1 MAITYL
7 SSRGYSNNN
16 GTSVLSQPTG
26 TGISYLASRGK
37 AEEEEKNVGGLVGGI
52 GYLGEKLAV
61 GTVSSIEGISDYTFS
76 GLAKLFGNDA
86 WAEDIIANDWFGDWY
101 SHPEEWFN
109 PGKGWQVAGD
119 VAGGIGTSIPGIAAS
134 VGAAIATGGAS
145 LAVQGV
151 AIGGASFLT
160 AGLGAAGRATNEA
173 YKQTGQ
179 LTGKEYG
186 YGALVGVTEGG
197 IEGLTNIIGIGS
209 GAVVKSFTK
218 AIGKETA
225 EAFTKQG
232 IVKTLGSSFL
242 GEAFEESAS
251 EILNPYWQRAT
262 YDPNAKNASVDEVLY
277 AGIVGGL
284 SGMVMGG
291 TSYGI
296 DTTKSFIS
304 GNRLAQRGGETEVLN
319 TAADFSAFEEKN
331 NTGDELFSEI
341 ISRRNELLKSLETTG
356 GKAVRLDQQRDLGAL
371 ERANVAAASKMFV
384 AKRAQNIVN
393 NADTIAKR
401 LTSYGYKNADG
412 TPITYTADQLTAGY
426 DKTRPQSIY
435 KALST
440 NSTLRSLAVAD
451 ATGQLMMDTAQFKQ
465 KTLTGERLA
474 SQSDLNRFVQQATPE
489 EVSAVSKALKIDSW
503 SGLTAEAFNQ
513 KIIDFV
519 NDGGVERS
527 LKTAERKKGFASIP
541 VEQAQPVPRIVN
553 LGKDGVRRY
562 SDGKLDIAVERKG
575 DDYTVYDYNA
585 DTLSRGMSKEEV
597 NSVFRDYAKRNAE
610 NKSNISAITQESREH
625 QTRIAEIQRFQ
636 NEVREVDNFARE
648 HVKEYAK
655 LSEPSKDMVKNI
667 IVQGRSKGIS
677 DSDLTMYA
685 KVSAHSGID
694 IQFDKEAT
702 YRGTK
707 ADGGADY
714 ADGFYEASKNRIV
727 VNPEGKRTAEK
738 LLIHELDHAIRKSFD
753 ADGKP
758 ATKIYLEAIEGVD
771 QATRDKILKA
781 YKKTATPGD
790 VAATVMDETNAY
802 YAEQVLGNKYTLE
815 KLLEAE
821 PTLKDKILSFFKGAS
836 TDYADVPK
844 LSSAAKKY
852 YKTYKKLFD
861 EFSARNAENN
871 ALENAHLGSNFE
883 KNTQNISI
891 TGANSENMQVSDKR
905 YTVYSNKIL
914 DTIKKAIQ
922 TKGHLDTAY
931 NQVQI
936 SKVTPKIAQM
946 VKAASGGLIDI
957 SSKYV
962 ALNGSDI
969 WHEYKRHSDS
979 VDETGR
985 RQITITPETMQE
997 AIMAIYDPDIVESIF
1012 TTKDNPVQRQS
1023 FAYAKQSANGHYVV
1037 VEAVGGRKNPNITP
1051 VMVLE
1056 FNSNKWNSMINSGLT
1071 LGEILYEAD
1080 EEMKSALDVEYNKK
1094 NRVTAAQFASN
1105 EAIANTPRSPRF
1117 NNSISQTEGKS
1128 NSFDKKTSDR
1138 QDAKQYALKLDED
1151 YMSAVERGDMETAQK
1166 MVDEAAKKAGYDSPK
1181 LYHGTAAFGFTEFN
1195 PELADDGISIFTSN
1209 DSLVAETYSGPT
1221 RNRNI
1226 SDRATITPEAL
1237 ESYSAEKLLSLLKKH
1252 FSNDYRIVT
1261 NAEKQDIVKA
1271 IREPLMKTA
1280 RAVENFYAINM
1291 DMFNEKKRESLFAVS
1306 KAIKNVANAENYTA
1320 LTDSHYEYEKVFWDL
1335 KWLDESLSDEIQKI
1349 IGNSESIAFRE
1360 LSTWLDTD
1368 VFHADAEYTKENGTP
1383 WMNRNEAISVLY
1395 PKIFSGVYNLY
1406 AKTANNLEI
1415 DAEGSYWS
1423 KIDGRKIG
1431 ISRELKTRDIAKYAK
1446 DKGYNSVVI
1455 RNLFDNGSGS
1465 YSGMSD
1471 VYIFFGSNM
1480 LKSADPVT
1488 YDDNGNVIPLSE
1500 RFNERN
1506 PDIRYALDIDS
1517 DSENISGAEVMSWLN
1532 NKPESDGKLDLEATV
1547 ARGLP
1552 YKRGKSE
1559 LTVGELRKVIANTTH
1574 EKVYSKSDALKAVN
1588 KLSGTWGLTVKARDE
1603 IADTVWQFLNEA
1615 PDVEYRQDMAHDIA
1629 EYIVAKVLMDSKTE
1643 NPDAL
1648 EAAER
1653 LSYLRTGIGKLSFTD
1668 EDIAELRHAADEKGL
1683 KRLMGRWGFKGTKK
1697 AEGTSGGYVATR
1709 RIPMD
1714 IFVTSVAR
1722 EMPGM
1727 EHLEEMHPAEALLE
1741 IDRAYSKAYTDSK
1754 DKWISRYWDMP
1765 DSEIPSMIK
1774 DVEDGIMSAFDVF
1787 GEKSK
1792 FKKQVEAKI
1801 ESYQKRAEKFKAER
1815 DEIKGRDRVLGL
1827 LMNQATKMKN
1837 LKMGTYANATQHD
1850 SDVLRGSVERL
1861 SSIQFRGNLNVS
1873 GTRNIIAELRLW
1885 YNPKNSML
1893 EYVDEQNPGFYSKG
1907 ISDMLDAIADGEG
1920 GFTKEDLLTLYDIMA
1935 YFTNFVENYGK
1946 VWRKGQWVDAETEAK
1961 RYVNTLQTNEQ
1972 LKVGPVR
1979 RLLGSRYMQTFGDP
1993 MTVARRMDMHESGFF
2008 TEMLEE
2014 LREGAMGAQVA
2025 EMEILEDYDKFLT
2038 ENRKY
2043 IEQTATERIIY
2054 QGVEVPKMHLIGL
2067 YMTLKRKHSRPGLAQ
2082 NGFSFYD
2089 TDGKKVRVNGFALE
2103 NDITEAEINKRSEE
2117 QLSLIASKLTEK
2129 DMEYIKILEKAYNE
2143 DARRLKAERDIQR
2156 LGFTNAGMGYYYPI
2170 RRGNIAKNIDSS
2182 DYMAELDRVTNSSFN
2197 KNTVRGARQ
2206 ELYIENADIVFRR
2219 HVRAVTQYSYLSP
2232 AIEAYNRLYNLDVG
2246 GNPNQPI
2253 SVATES
2259 ANTWDR
2265 GNAYFKKLIADIQGI
2280 PAVSSEGAELL
2291 SKIRG
2296 GYAKYQLGAN
2306 PKVWLTQLSSLFAST
2321 SLLDADSIAR
2331 GASISA
2337 EGIDEYCSLAKLR
2350 NSENTAAIAQAVLD
2364 TRGKKVASGI
2374 DRLSD
2379 LLMAPIGKMDRFVVG
2394 RLFAASQAQIEK
2406 NGGAK
2411 VGTEENKIAAGKLL
2425 TEVILETQQNS
2436 IATERSAAMRSGN
2449 ELLRTAT
2456 MFSADSMKVTGR
2468 VLDKFGES
2476 LTLKARIK
2484 AETDADKVKVLT
2496 ERLEKVNKQLSK
2508 SMSAMVGSAVYMACV
2523 AQLFRHIYN
2532 KDKDEDK
2539 TTAEI
2544 MMADVMGNMIGGL
2557 PLVRDVYTKLFEGY
2571 DISNYTYSAINDLLD
2586 STSSLFNVAGSIF
2599 NGEAGAEEKN
2609 RAIRNL
2615 INSLGQISGIPTR
2628 NAYNVIFGL
2637 TKRFSPTT
2645 AFAIDSLF
2653 YKKNY
2658 QTELNKAIER
2668 GDSKMASYILGLM
2681 MGERLDESMDQTVF
2695 NELLALTKAGYKVLP
2710 KTMPDSIKIGDVEY
2724 LVSDGER
2731 AAMQKIY
2738 SGYDDAISKLIAS
2751 KAYGSFTDEE
2761 KALAIDYV
2769 SDLYYSK
2776 AKAEVLG
2783 TNEAKAAK
2791 LIDVLGAD
2799 IIASYYVRTRE
2810 IESDLD
2816 AKGNTIS
2823 GSKRAKIVSA
2833 INSLGVSVE
2842 QRLLLICASG
2852 YALKDGD
2859 IRGVSA
2865 EAAKTRL
2872 LKYILRLRGLTA
2884 DERLEIAEMCGF
2896 EVKNGRIVNNFSKKL
2911 QKIAK
2916 K

>member
-16 GTSVLSQPTG
+16 GTSVLAQPTG

-37 AEEEEKNVGGLVGGI
+37 AEEEEKNVGGLLGGI
-52 GYLGEKLAV
+52 GYLGEKVAV
-61 GTVSSIEGISDYTFS
+61 GTVSSLEGISDYTFS

-86 WAEDIIANDWFGDWY
+86 WAEEIIANDWFGDWY

-119 VAGGIGTSIPGIAAS
+119 VAGGIGTSIPAMAAT

-145 LAVQGV
+145 ALLQAG
-151 AIGGASFLT
+151 AGFGASFLT
-160 AGLGAAGRATNEA
+160 SGLGAAGRATKEA
-173 YKQTGQ
+173 YDQTGK
-179 LTGKEYG
+179 LTGKEFG
-186 YGALVGVTEGG
+186 YGALSGATEGG
-197 IEGLTNIIGIGS
+197 LEGLTNLIGVGT
-209 GAVVKSFTK
+209 GAVVKSLTK
-218 AIGKETA
+218 SLAKETG
-225 EAFTKQG
+225 EALMKNAVVEG
-232 IVKTLGSSFL
+232 IKSFA
-242 GEAFEESAS
+242 GEAFEEGVS
-251 EILNPYWQRAT
+251 EWLTPYWQRAT
-262 YDPNAKNASVDEVLY
+262 YDPKAQNATADEIMYSAV
-277 AGIVGGL
+277 VGGL
-284 SGMVMGG
+284 SGLVMDGG
-291 TSYGI
+291 KFAFDKGASYTSGV
-296 DTTKSFIS
+296 K
-304 GNRLAQRGGETEVLN
+304 
-319 TAADFSAFEEKN
+319 AAKN
-331 NTGDELFSEI
+331 NTEAQILSDASDIIAFENKNQTGSELFSEI
-341 ISRRNELLKSLETTG
+341 TRISNKLSESLKATG
-356 GKAVRLDQQRDLGAL
+356 GKAVRADQQMELGAL
-371 ERANVAAASKMFV
+371 KRATVAASGEIGV
-384 AKRAQNIVN
+384 AKRAMNIIN
-393 NADTIAKR
+393 NADTIAER
-401 LTSYGYKNADG
+401 LTAYGYKKADG

-426 DKTRPQSIY
+426 DKTRPQSIF
-435 KALST
+435 KALKT
-440 NSTLRSLAVAD
+440 NDTLRSLAVAD
-451 ATGQLMMDTAQFKQ
+451 FTGRLMMDTAQFKQ

-474 SQSDLNRFVQQATPE
+474 SQSDLNRFVQQASPE
-489 EVSAVSKALKIDSW
+489 EVAAVSKALNIDSW

-519 NDGGVERS
+519 NDGGVERT
-527 LKTAERKKGFASIP
+527 LKATEQKKQLSSIP
-541 VEQAQPVPRIVN
+541 VEQAQGVPKLVN
-553 LGKDGVRRY
+553 LLKDGTRRY
-562 SDGKLDIAVERKG
+562 TDGKLDIGVELKNG
-575 DDYTVYDYNA
+575 QYTIYDYNN
-585 DTLSRGMSKEEV
+585 DTLSRGMSKDEV
-597 NSVFRDYAKRNAE
+597 NSVFRDYAKKQTDTSSA
-610 NKSNISAITQESREH
+610 AITKESQEH
-625 QTRIAEIQRFQ
+625 QARIADIIKFQDETREI
-636 NEVREVDNFARE
+636 DSFARE
-648 HVKEYAK
+648 NLKEKYTK
-655 LSEPSKDMVKNI
+655 LSEPSKSMIQNVIREGRKN
-667 IVQGRSKGIS
+667 GLS
-677 DSDLTMYA
+677 DSDVTMLA
-685 KVSAHSGID
+685 RVSAHSGID

-707 ADGGADY
+707 EDGTADY

-727 VNPEGKRTAEK
+727 INPEGKRTAER
-738 LLIHELDHAIRKSFD
+738 LLIHELDHAIRKYIDSE
-753 ADGKP
+753 GKQ
-758 ATKIYLEAIEGVD
+758 ATRIYFEAIEGVD

-861 EFSARNAENN
+861 EFSARNYESNANEVNANAKSDKQYAFAGVNARTADKMKLATAEQMLKGGADSETVRRETGWFKGYDGKWRFEIDDSDARITTPHSRYTKLSAILQHDKLFAAYPELKEIYVTMDDIENGKGSYSRTLGDITISRDLLDKPESFKKVLIHEVQHAIQDIEQFEHGATVEFWDKKLKEGYDSRQDFAKN
-871 ALENAHLGSNFE
+871 KEKSLLEQMKEIRMNDREFLDDMELLETFKPNHPRGKIDWDTLEQIEEDSPAWKNYDRRRDALEE
-883 KNTQNISI
+883 KY
-891 TGANSENMQVSDKR
+891 GADKVFKFLSLSSALERVRHEGER
-905 YTVYSNKIL
+905 YAPDLY
-914 DTIKKAIQ
+914 
-922 TKGHLDTAY
+922 LDTAGEIEARDVANRLDMTEEQRKNTRPDVDRTDVVFAGDSQVSY
-931 NQVQI
+931 FAKNEYDAETAGIKDQIRNSQDLLNKMEVVYSGNVPTHFENRLQSKKWAVEELSKRGFKADRQGFGVIEFSEKDIYGALDHLDSNEERAAIAAIYHVLKRGIQIGEHGNHKLRQKHTVTFAGPVEINGVRGNMAVVVNMRNKKYYVHRIIMPDGSAFRFVKNENANQE
-936 SKVTPKIAQM
+936 AQRG
-946 VKAASGGLIDI
+946 VP
-957 SSKYV
+957 
-962 ALNGSDI
+962 NGSLANAT
-969 WHEYKRHSDS
+969 RSAS
-979 VDETGR
+979 V
-985 RQITITPETMQE
+985 
-997 AIMAIYDPDIVESIF
+997 
-1012 TTKDNPVQRQS
+1012 
-1023 FAYAKQSANGHYVV
+1023 
-1037 VEAVGGRKNPNITP
+1037 
-1051 VMVLE
+1051 
-1056 FNSNKWNSMINSGLT
+1056 
-1071 LGEILYEAD
+1071 
-1080 EEMKSALDVEYNKK
+1080 
-1094 NRVTAAQFASN
+1094 
-1105 EAIANTPRSPRF
+1105 
-1117 NNSISQTEGKS
+1117 NSISQPTQKS
-1128 NSFDKKTSDR
+1128 NTSTKKSSEKSSG
-1138 QDAKQYALKLDED
+1138 KQ
-1151 YMSAVERGDMETAQK
+1151 
-1166 MVDEAAKKAGYDSPK
+1166 
-1181 LYHGTAAFGFTEFN
+1181 
-1195 PELADDGISIFTSN
+1195 
-1209 DSLVAETYSGPT
+1209 
-1221 RNRNI
+1221 
-1226 SDRATITPEAL
+1226 
-1237 ESYSAEKLLSLLKKH
+1237 
-1252 FSNDYRIVT
+1252 
-1261 NAEKQDIVKA
+1261 
-1271 IREPLMKTA
+1271 
-1280 RAVENFYAINM
+1280 
-1291 DMFNEKKRESLFAVS
+1291 
-1306 KAIKNVANAENYTA
+1306 
-1320 LTDSHYEYEKVFWDL
+1320 
-1335 KWLDESLSDEIQKI
+1335 
-1349 IGNSESIAFRE
+1349 
-1360 LSTWLDTD
+1360 
-1368 VFHADAEYTKENGTP
+1368 
-1383 WMNRNEAISVLY
+1383 
-1395 PKIFSGVYNLY
+1395 
-1406 AKTANNLEI
+1406 
-1415 DAEGSYWS
+1415 
-1423 KIDGRKIG
+1423 
-1431 ISRELKTRDIAKYAK
+1431 
-1446 DKGYNSVVI
+1446 
-1455 RNLFDNGSGS
+1455 
-1465 YSGMSD
+1465 
-1471 VYIFFGSNM
+1471 
-1480 LKSADPVT
+1480 
-1488 YDDNGNVIPLSE
+1488 
-1500 RFNERN
+1500 
-1506 PDIRYALDIDS
+1506 YALDIDS
-1517 DSENISGAEVMSWLN
+1517 DDGNISGAEVMGWLN
-1532 NKPESDGKLDLEATV
+1532 NKTESDGKLDLEATV

-1552 YKRGKSE
+1552 YKRGKSD

-1615 PDVEYRQDMAHDIA
+1615 PDVEYRRDMAHDIA
-1629 EYIVAKVLMDSKTE
+1629 EYIVAKVLIDSKTE

-1668 EDIAELRHAADEKGL
+1668 EDIAELRHAVDEKGL

-1697 AEGTSGGYVATR
+1697 SEGTSGGYVASR

-1714 IFVTSVAR
+1714 VYVTNVAR

-1741 IDRAYSKAYTDSK
+1741 IDKAYSRAYADSK
-1754 DKWISRYWDMP
+1754 DKWISTFWDMP

-1861 SSIQFRGNLNVS
+1861 SAIQFRGNLNVS
-1873 GTRNIIAELRLW
+1873 GTRNIISELRLW

-1893 EYVDEQNPGFYSKG
+1893 EYVDEQNPGYYSKG
-1907 ISDMLDAIADGEG
+1907 ISDMLDALADGEG
-1920 GFTKEDLLTLYDIMA
+1920 GFTKEDLIILYDVMA

-1946 VWRKGQWVDAETEAK
+1946 VWRKGQWVDADVEAK
-1961 RYVNTLQTNEQ
+1961 RYVNTLQTNDQ
-1972 LKVGPVR
+1972 LPVSAMR

-1993 MTVARRMDMHESGFF
+1993 MTVARRMDMYESGFF

-2025 EMEILEDYDKFLT
+2025 EMEILENYDKFLT

-2082 NGFSFYD
+2082 NGFAFYD
-2089 TDGKKVRVNGFALE
+2089 TDGKKVRVNGFALDK
-2103 NDITEAEINKRSEE
+2103 DITEAEINKRSEE

-2170 RRGNIAKNIDSS
+2170 RRGNIAKNVDSS
-2182 DYMAELDRVTNSSFN
+2182 EYMAELDRVSNSSFN
-2197 KNTVRGARQ
+2197 KNTVKGARQ
-2206 ELYIENADIVFRR
+2206 ELYIENADVVFRR

-2259 ANTWDR
+2259 ANTWDK

-2280 PAVSSEGAELL
+2280 PAVSEKDTEFFTKKLSELR
-2291 SKIRG
+2291 S

-2306 PKVWLTQLSSLFAST
+2306 PKAWFTQLSSLFAST
-2321 SLLDADSIAR
+2321 SILDADSIAR

-2337 EGIDEYCSLAKLR
+2337 EGIDEYCPLAKLR

-2364 TRGKKVASGI
+2364 TRGKRAASNI
-2374 DRLSD
+2374 DRFSD
-2379 LLMAPIGKMDRFVVG
+2379 LLMVPIGKMDRFVVG

-2496 ERLEKVNKQLSK
+2496 ERLDTVNKQFGK
-2508 SMSAMVGSAVYMACV
+2508 SMGAMVGSAVYMACV

-2557 PLVRDVYTKLFEGY
+2557 PLFRDAYTKLVEGY
-2571 DISNYTYSAINDLLD
+2571 DVSNYTYSAINDILD
-2586 STSSLFNVAGSIF
+2586 SVSNLANVAGDIF

-2615 INSLGQISGIPTR
+2615 INSLGQFKGLPTR

-2637 TKRFSPTT
+2637 TKRFSPTA
-2645 AFAIDSLF
+2645 AFAVDSLF

-2658 QTELNKAIER
+2658 QNELNKAIER
-2668 GDSKMASYILGLM
+2668 GDSKMASYIFGLM
-2681 MGERLDESMDQTVF
+2681 LGERLDESMDPGVF
-2695 NELLALTKAGYKVLP
+2695 NELLALTKAGYKVVP
-2710 KTMPDSIKIGDVEY
+2710 KSMPDTITIGGVEY

-2731 AAMQKIY
+2731 AAMQKTY
-2738 SGYDDAISKLIAS
+2738 SGYDNAVAKLIAS

-2783 TNEAKAAK
+2783 ADEKKAAK
-2791 LIDVLGAD
+2791 LIDAIGAEVL
-2799 IIASYYVRTRE
+2799 ASYYIKTKG
-2810 IESDLD
+2810 ISSDVD
-2816 AKGNTIS
+2816 AQGNTIS
-2823 GSKRAKIVSA
+2823 GSKRAKVVSA
-2833 INSLGVSVE
+2833 INGLGVSVE

-2852 YALKDGD
+2852 YSLKDGD
-2859 IRGVSA
+2859 IRGVTA
-2865 EAAKTRL
+2865 EAAKVRL
-2872 LKYILRLRGLTA
+2872 LKYILRMKGLTA
-2884 DERLEIAEMCGF
+2884 DERAEIAEMCGF
-2896 EVKNGRIVNNFSKKL
+2896 EVKNGKIVNNFSKNLK
-2911 QKIAK
+2911 KISSK
-2916 K
+2916 